1 MSSKLKSKQLTQGL
15 FGIYLIA
22 LFWIIIFKLNL
33 SLIPLGSRRSINLIP
48 FAASAAINGHID
60 WAEPLLNV
68 LYFASVRDS
77 RGVQEFLA
85 SDRIAFSAVPET
97 GNAHV
102 ASNQATGQASQRTLA
117 QMQPQFL
124 AQVPDFAHVLEL
136 IGPKLNLHHQ
146 RRSRSRLR

>member
-60 WAEPLLNV
+60 WAKPRRTCCISRQSATPAAFKNFLPATALLFPL
-68 LYFASVRDS
+68 YQKR
-77 RGVQEFLA
+77 
-85 SDRIAFSAVPET
+85 
-97 GNAHV
+97 
-102 ASNQATGQASQRTLA
+102 ATRTWPAIRRLGRRRN
-117 QMQPQFL
+117 
-124 AQVPDFAHVLEL
+124 EL
-136 IGPKLNLHHQ
+136 W
-146 RRSRSRLR
+146 RRCSRSF